1 MAQFNAK
8 SKELGESQD
17 MYRRNLAAFWVA
29 QPGELPA
36 DECIENI
43 FAGGD
48 GWGPDAEEHHKKH
61 SGHRHGHHPKKSSV
75 TDSTPPQRSSRQSAP
90 RAHATAGFGRASL
103 EQHANEMKAEAAKH
117 DEYRPHEVDEFDVRE
132 DLRSWHIDP
141 DRYTAAVS

>member
-1 MAQFNAK
+1 
-8 SKELGESQD
+8 

-48 GWGPDAEEHHKKH
+48 GWGPDAEEHKRH
-61 SGHRHGHHPKKSSV
+61 SGHRHGHH
-75 TDSTPPQRSSRQSAP
+75 SSRPSHADTTPSHSMSRQTPP

-103 EQHANEMKAEAAKH
+103 EQHANQMKAEAALH
-117 DEYRPHEVDEFDVRE
+117 DDYRPHEVDEFEVRD

-141 DRYTAAVS
+141 DRYSTAVS